1 MSYANQADIE
11 DLYGFDLLVRV
22 ADPNKTGAPDADLI
36 AQGLQGADDIINAY
50 LSAQYP
56 VPLSPVPGSIR
67 SMAVDIALYRMA
79 IKRAMRTDEM
89 RQRYDIRA
97 CLDELAARL
106 AAQQATSSPAAA
118 RIASRGNAILK
129 AGRAAVAAGD
139 LSAMVSEDVAFH
151 TFIYEVSGNPLL
163 GPTAELH
170 WHYLRRVMGEVLRH
184 AAPGPSIWQQHEAI
198 LAAILDG
205 DAGRAGRLAAEHVH
219 GAANRL
225 AEDFSTRHD
234 PAHRSIAS

>member
-1 MSYANQADIE
+1 MADT
-11 DLYGFDLLVRV
+11 V
-22 ADPNKTGAPDADLI
+22 LI
-36 AQGLQGADDIINAY
+36 VDDDT
-50 LSAQYP
+50 
-56 VPLSPVPGSIR
+56 R
-67 SMAVDIALYRMA
+67 
-79 IKRAMRTDEM
+79 
-89 RQRYDIRA
+89 
-97 CLDELAARL
+97 
-106 AAQQATSSPAAA
+106 
-118 RIASRGNAILK
+118 
-129 AGRAAVAAGD
+129 